1 MENANI
7 GGPGLG
13 EISPFLDGRG
23 QLVDVSFVKRKFLDV
38 PYGTQSA
45 AQALDV
51 FLPDTGDGPFPLIV
65 YVHGGGFS
73 MGDKRDDHCHI
84 LKMLEATQRGY
95 AMATISYR
103 LSGEV
108 AFPAAVLD
116 CRAAIR
122 FLKENSAKYSVDPSR
137 IGVLGDSAG
146 GNLCGLLAMNVPDG
160 EFLGEEGLASGA
172 FDSSVM
178 AAVDWFGPTD
188 FLLMDKHAA
197 DAGFTP
203 MGNSGADSMESLY
216 LGAPLPE
223 LDPDYVQKANP
234 MTYIGDAMAALFVE
248 HGVADRIVPIGQSI
262 ILVDAIRK
270 KLGEDRVKFIQI
282 PGAEHEGPQFV
293 ADENMDEVW
302 AFFKSAL

>member
-13 EISPFLDGRG
+13 EISPFLDGLG

-38 PYGTQSA
+38 TYGTQSA

-51 FLPDTGDGPFPLIV
+51 FLPDAGDGPFPLIV

-103 LSGEV
+103 LSGEA

-160 EFLGEEGLASGA
+160 EFLGEEGLVTGA
-172 FDSSVM
+172 FDSSVK

-234 MTYIGDAMAALFVE
+234 MTYISGAMAALFVE
-248 HGVADRIVPIGQSI
+248 HGVADRIVPVGQSI
-262 ILVDAIRK
+262 ILVDAIRE
-270 KLGEDRVKFIQI
+270 KLGEERVKFIQI